1 MSALAEFLFCRGI
14 KISGS
19 DAVKSVYT
27 QKLEEKGICIGVPCG
42 EQFSHGCDLAV
53 INSAIRP
60 DNNELESLKMQ
71 CVPVVSREEVL
82 GAIFDGFAKN
92 VAVCGMHGKTT
103 CSAMI
108 AQCLVY
114 CKKTPTVFVGGT
126 INAFNTN
133 FLSGDG
139 EICVAEA
146 CEYKANFLSLHPHI
160 NCMLNVDND
169 HLDFYK
175 NIDEITT
182 AFCKFAQNTKKDGVN
197 VVNGDDKILKNFDG
211 IKFGLNDGSDYQA
224 KNITH
229 QNAKYSFDLYKYGK
243 FITKINL
250 SVPGSH
256 NVYNALC
263 AFCVA
268 DLLGVPTDEIKLGI
282 ESFCGVDRR
291 CSILKGRYTVIT
303 DYAHHPR
310 EIKTFLDTVSQ
321 MGFDTV
327 RLVFQP
333 HTYTRTKGLFDDF
346 VKTLKADEVFIIPT
360 FAAREDIIEGFESK
374 DLAKAMKEDGTNVM
388 YFEDVSALAGLLNE
402 NSKSND
408 AVLLVGAGDVDQM
421 KKQLN

>member
-1 MSALAEFLFCRGI
+1 MSALAQYLFSKGI

-19 DAVKSVYT
+19 DSTESIYT
-27 QKLEEKGICIGVPCG
+27 QKLAEKGVAIGIPDG
-42 EQFSHGCDLAV
+42 QKYARGCDLVV

-60 DNNELESLKMQ
+60 DNKELQNLIMQ
-71 CVPVVSREEVL
+71 NKTVASREEVL
-82 GAIFDGFAKN
+82 GAIFNEFAKS

-108 AQCLVY
+108 SKCLDF
-114 CKKTPTVFVGGT
+114 CNKSPTVFVGGT
-126 INAFNTN
+126 VKDFDSN
-133 FLSGDG
+133 FLLGDS

-146 CEYKANFLSLHPHI
+146 CEYKANFLSLHPFI
-160 NCMLNVDND
+160 NCMLNVDSD

-175 NIDEITT
+175 NIDDITD
-182 AFCKFAQNTKKDGVN
+182 AFRHFAKNTKSGGIN

-211 IKFGLNDGSDYQA
+211 IKFGLSEDNDYVA
-224 KNITH
+224 KNVIH
-229 QNAKYSFDLYKYGK
+229 KNAKYSFDLFKRGSYVA
-243 FITKINL
+243 TVNL
-250 SVPGSH
+250 NVLGAH

-268 DLLGVPTDEIKLGI
+268 DLLGIPSDEIKAGI

-291 CSILKGRYTVIT
+291 CTIIKGRFTVIT

-333 HTYTRTKGLFDDF
+333 HTYTRTRGLFDDF
-346 VKTLKADEVFIIPT
+346 VKSLKADEVYLIPT
-360 FAAREDIIEGFESK
+360 FAAREDVIAGFESK
-374 DLAKAMKEDGTNVM
+374 DLAKAMEDDGTNVK
-388 YFEDVSALAGLLNE
+388 YFEDSAQLARLLNE
-402 NSKSND
+402 TSKSND
-408 AVLLVGAGDVDQM
+408 AVLLVGAGDIDQM
-421 KKQLN
+421 SKLLK